1 MITYEIIDRQRKK
14 IQIKNFNQITN
25 CCQPRNWEIV
35 WKISNKLQIVFR
47 QGPRPL
53 YEKVDGKAHRW
64 GVPAAVYVSC
74 RHFIFVCQ
82 FWVCSDLYMDGFI
95 SLISFHH
102 LAPRKCGHQQAITNC
117 LESQTTGSLT
127 QLTNDHLFWRFLWL
141 FCCASAPHLISIP
154 GAQNQKWQTYYINL
168 KEILSAVFILDE
180 PSAFYAEE
188 LFEATEGLGTNDEK
202 LQRIFVLRAE
212 VVEWIFNFKISSGG
226 LEKHWPCV

>member
-1 MITYEIIDRQRKK
+1 M
-14 IQIKNFNQITN
+14 KNFEQITN
-25 CCQPRNWEIV
+25 CFQARTSATV
-35 WKISNKLQIVFR
+35 WKSWWESTPLRRSSRCVCIMPTFYICVSILSLFR
-47 QGPRPL
+47 
-53 YEKVDGKAHRW
+53 
-64 GVPAAVYVSC
+64 
-74 RHFIFVCQ
+74 F
-82 FWVCSDLYMDGFI
+82 MDGFI
-95 SLISFHH
+95 SLISFHR

-212 VVEWIFNFKISSGG
+212 VVEWIFNFKLSSGG
-226 LEKHWPCV
+226 LEKHRPCV

>member
-1 MITYEIIDRQRKK
+1 
-14 IQIKNFNQITN
+14 
-25 CCQPRNWEIV
+25 
-35 WKISNKLQIVFR
+35 
-47 QGPRPL
+47 
-53 YEKVDGKAHRW
+53 
-64 GVPAAVYVSC
+64 
-74 RHFIFVCQ
+74 
-82 FWVCSDLYMDGFI
+82 MDGFI
-95 SLISFHH
+95 SLISFQH

-141 FCCASAPHLISIP
+141 FCCASPPHLISIP

-212 VVEWIFNFKISSGG
+212 VVGWVFSLKSAQVDLRSIDHVYKNQFGKHLDKLVKEETGGHYRSTLLGLIPQAHHGHHGRSRWDKDRRSSPWWCDPSAANNMNNVTFWRLSTFDNKAISQQDVHFIF
-226 LEKHWPCV
+226 

>member
-1 MITYEIIDRQRKK
+1 M
-14 IQIKNFNQITN
+14 KNFKSQISN
-25 CCQPRNWEIV
+25 KLQIV
-35 WKISNKLQIVFR
+35 VGQGYGTLYEKISTHKLQIVFR

-64 GVPAAVYVSC
+64 GVPAAVYVSWYHVDYIC
-74 RHFIFVCQ
+74 LSILSLFRF
-82 FWVCSDLYMDGFI
+82 MDGFI
-95 SLISFHH
+95 SLISLHR

-117 LESQTTGSLT
+117 LESQTTGPLT

-154 GAQNQKWQTYYINL
+154 GAQNQKWKTYYINL
-168 KEILSAVFILDE
+168 KEILCAVFILDE

-212 VVEWIFNFKISSGG
+212 VVGWVFNFKLSSGG
-226 LEKHWPCV
+226 LEKHRPCV